1 MKKFLSIIAMSALI
15 LNGCY
20 AREMYLVDPVV
31 SFQEQGV
38 KTILF
43 VGLNSPAAIKVDPK
57 FKTNLENSIYK
68 EFEKFTAVKIIRV
81 NNADKLPA
89 NYSSTNLLNLSKKYN
104 ADLIVIGDIRNY
116 IESKYVDQPS
126 GGFSNTPGIIIE
138 GDSNRVLNRYQI
150 NVIGSI
156 NLIKPDGKVLWTQR
170 IEDIEL
176 TQYETT
182 GFANRTSNTEEM
194 AAYINTRDKLA
205 EGITA
210 KLVRNLLPFYTYK

>member
-1 MKKFLSIIAMSALI
+1 MKKFLSIIALSTLL

-43 VGLNSPAAIKVDPK
+43 VGLNSPASIKVDPK

-68 EFEKFTAVKIIRV
+68 EFEKFTAVKILRV
-81 NNADKLPA
+81 DNADKLQG
-89 NYSSTNLLNLSKKYN
+89 NYKSTDLYNLSQKYKS
-104 ADLIVIGDIRNY
+104 DLIVIGDIRNY
-116 IESKYVDQPS
+116 IESKYVDQS
-126 GGFSNTPGIIIE
+126 AGGFSNTPGIIIE
-138 GDSNRVLNRYQI
+138 GDSNRVLNRFQI
-150 NVIGSI
+150 NVIGNI

-182 GFANRTSNTEEM
+182 GFTNRTSNTEEL
-194 AAYINTRDKLA
+194 AAYITTRDRLA

-210 KLVRNLLPFYTYK
+210 KLVRNLLPYYTYK